1 MSQKG
6 LRVTVTV
13 DLATVG
19 NVVRDLVPVLQGAGL
34 KVDEVLGLSGIVTG
48 RVNPAKRN
56 ALALVPG
63 VLAVEEE
70 GSFNLPPPDADI
82 M

>member
-1 MSQKG
+1 M
-6 LRVTVTV
+6 
-13 DLATVG
+13 
-19 NVVRDLVPVLQGAGL
+19 
-34 KVDEVLGLSGIVTG
+34 LGLSGIVTG
-48 RVNPAKRN
+48 RVNPAKRD

>member
-13 DLATVG
+13 DLAAVG
-19 NVVRDLVPVLQGAGL
+19 HTRDLVPALQEAGL

-48 RVNPAKRN
+48 RVNPAKRD